1 MPGPT
6 TALSWII
13 TVRRGSGACWMIS
26 ARTVPTILGQS
37 PCLFMFWLRAGR
49 LLAGGIGLFAPDPLR
64 TLMIQLRAVV
74 GPGISCLPFTHLA
87 GNRSADFGISRL
99 WIHNYLTLVPFH
111 YYTSNYYIFFS
122 LYSNSWTWLHCYFPY
137 VLSGDRRACPL
148 VGTALKSPGSE
159 CTDARSRARVMIQ
172 LWHDYWFFVWHRAA
186 S

>member
-1 MPGPT
+1 MAACARHRTNRQRVRARIYQSLSGCFTTSPPDTKSDIITQMPWMSLAA
-6 TALSWII
+6 ALSSPPP
-13 TVRRGSGACWMIS
+13 THMAGVCWMIS

-99 WIHNYLTLVPFH
+99 
-111 YYTSNYYIFFS
+111 
-122 LYSNSWTWLHCYFPY
+122 
-137 VLSGDRRACPL
+137 
-148 VGTALKSPGSE
+148 
-159 CTDARSRARVMIQ
+159 
-172 LWHDYWFFVWHRAA
+172 
-186 S
+186 